1 MPDSPVASTPVP
13 PPADASARTPT
24 GTTAP
29 SPPAPTPDPRRLRP
43 WLVAVAESLGA
54 VLFGT
59 LLLLLSFGTVLAE
72 FADNPPD
79 GLVAL
84 HLGDLLIGLLI
95 GVLIGPLRFL
105 AHTRTGTALHLLAV
119 TLSGFSLAGLPAGL
133 IALYRLG
140 RKRRLWLD
148 LCAIALLLAATLG
161 LLSLDSMARGTGAD
175 GTWSIAVIISIA
187 IAVTALVLGRLSG
200 TRAALVASLRQQ
212 AEAAERERIAAE
224 QAREAA
230 EHARASAEQAR
241 ASTERARASAEA
253 QVRAEERTAIARD
266 MHDSVSHHLATIAMH
281 AGAMSYRKD
290 LPPEQLRSI
299 ATTVRDAAQQA
310 NAELREVLVALRSDE
325 GSQPLATA
333 PALQDIVDRARLR
346 GQPVTLTW
354 KDVDAEA
361 LDRRG
366 RSTVVALSRV
376 LTEMI
381 TNAAKHAP
389 GAPLTVLLHRRE
401 DRLVMT
407 AVNPHPS
414 TDSTAPADA
423 ADDLAGPVLSTGHGL
438 IGLQERA
445 RLLGGDVRIEDDG
458 TTFRV
463 EAWMPW

>member
-1 MPDSPVASTPVP
+1 MA
-13 PPADASARTPT
+13 A
-24 GTTAP
+24 
-29 SPPAPTPDPRRLRP
+29 
-43 WLVAVAESLGA
+43 AESLGA

-72 FADNPPD
+72 FVDNPPD

-325 GSQPLATA
+325 GSQPLATV

-401 DRLVMT
+401 NRLVMT